1 MRLTGGRAKGSRLRP
16 LRGGAIRPTSARVRE
31 ALFDILGART
41 QDADFL
47 DLYAGTG
54 AVGIEAL
61 SRGARRAVLV
71 DSDREAARLIEA
83 NLAAGGWQAAAEVMR
98 EDAAAALEVLERR
111 EERFA
116 IVFIDPPYAAAM
128 PAPLLAQVA
137 GRLSPGGVVILER
150 PARHAELP
158 ENPIG
163 LRPGRLYRYGDSTLR
178 VLHRSDA

>member
-1 MRLTGGRAKGSRLRP
+1 MRVTGGRARGHSLRP
-16 LRGGAIRPTSARVRE
+16 PRGGATRPTSARVRE

-41 QDADFL
+41 RNADFL

-61 SRGARRAVLV
+61 SRGARSAVLV

-83 NLAAGGWQAAAEVMR
+83 NIAAGGWQAAAEVMR
-98 EDAAAALEVLERR
+98 EDAAAALDQLERR

-116 IVFIDPPYAAAM
+116 IVFIDPPYAAVV
-128 PAPLLAQVA
+128 PTPLLGKVA
-137 GRLSPGGVVILER
+137 GRLSPGGVVVLER

-158 ENPIG
+158 DIPIG

-178 VLHRSDA
+178 VLHGSE